1 MPNVPLTVWLGGV
14 QATVSYQG
22 RSGCCVG
29 EDQIVFTVPATAP
42 TGCAVPLLVQI
53 GNNISNN
60 TLMPVANGSRTCP
73 VVNPQLAQLDAVQI
87 EQAVSAGSV
96 TYGSIKLAH
105 FSDGGGVYED
115 DARLQFLK
123 FTGFVRGIQPFFVS
137 WADDQ
142 PLGTCIVY
150 NNTNAGFNTPI
161 TGGNQLDAG
170 STYTLTGPNGNQKL
184 LVGDGKLNAFNMTGR
199 FWSRVLTPSQAPAA
213 PTLDQS
219 AQPSRFPRPQ
229 QW

>member
-123 FTGFVRGIQPFFVS
+123 FTGFVRGMQPFWS
-137 WADDQ
+137 
-142 PLGTCIVY
+142 P
-150 NNTNAGFNTPI
+150 
-161 TGGNQLDAG
+161 
-170 STYTLTGPNGNQKL
+170 GP
-184 LVGDGKLNAFNMTGR
+184 MT
-199 FWSRVLTPSQAPAA
+199 SRSAPASSITTRTPDSTLQLPAETNSTPVPLTHSPA
-213 PTLDQS
+213 PTETKSSWLAMES
-219 AQPSRFPRPQ
+219 STPLT
-229 QW
+229 